1 MMTKQNITSAIAYIR
16 IRKNCIRRTA
26 LASSAVSTIWVL
38 TSFIRAKFPHLILVQ
53 LLILSVG
60 KMDSDLTVNAQ
71 SGLDFCF
78 LPRAQFRHTTVDSNL
93 FSVYTYISAMPLSV
107 RNQSVGAVVNEE

>member
-78 LPRAQFRHTTVDSNL
+78 FPRAHS
-93 FSVYTYISAMPLSV
+93 SAIP
-107 RNQSVGAVVNEE
+107 QSIQICFPSIRIFPG